1 MNGEKKMYAWRNR
14 GERGSMERE
23 REREKDRKGMW
34 VQISTSHLE

>member
-23 REREKDRKGMW
+23 RARERERRTGRVCGCK
-34 VQISTSHLE
+34 